1 MVDAH
6 HPAKMILDVQEVL
19 PLVAK
24 YRKEG
29 KSIVLTQGV
38 FDLVHIGHARYCD
51 EAKKY
56 GDVLIVGVDS
66 DEKVRHR
73 KGPDRPIVP
82 QEERLEMLTY
92 LKSVDA
98 VVLKELDAPKL
109 NLIKL
114 IRPDVL
120 IATRDNYKK
129 DTLKELNEYCGK
141 VVVLEPMATTSTSAK
156 IRRLQ
161 IGAAKKIGDTL
172 SAKLVGT
179 IEEVLR
185 ELKGE
190 SVEDEATKLIAVG
203 ERGAVRAKR
212 LKAKAQRVLSTE
224 S

>member
-1 MVDAH
+1 MVDSH
-6 HPAKMILDVQEVL
+6 KPAKVFLDAQEVI
-19 PLVAK
+19 PVVQK
-24 YRKEG
+24 YRKES
-29 KSIVLTQGV
+29 KTIVLTQGV

-56 GDVLIVGVDS
+56 GDILIVGVDS

-92 LKSVDA
+92 LRSVDA
-98 VVLKELDAPKL
+98 VVLKELNAPKL

-114 IRPDVL
+114 IQPDVL
-120 IATRDNYKK
+120 VVTRDNYTDFSEEKRK
-129 DTLKELNEYCGK
+129 AIDTYCGR
-141 VVVLEPMATTSTSAK
+141 VVVLDPMATTSTSAK

-179 IEEVLR
+179 IEEVLK

-190 SVEDEATKLIAVG
+190 TPEEEASKLLAS
-203 ERGAVRAKR
+203 RK
-212 LKAKAQRVLSTE
+212 KKK
-224 S
+224 

>member
-1 MVDAH
+1 MASAKKNSAQMVYDA
-6 HPAKMILDVQEVL
+6 KSVK
-19 PLVAK
+19 PLVKK

-29 KSIVLTQGV
+29 KKIVLTQGV

-66 DEKVRHR
+66 DEKVRYR

-92 LKSVDA
+92 LRSVDA
-98 VVLKELDAPKL
+98 VVLKELNAKKL
-109 NLIKL
+109 NLIK
-114 IRPDVL
+114 IIEPDVL
-120 IATRDNYKK
+120 VVTRENYHEYSPE
-129 DTLKELNEYCGK
+129 TLKELQEVCGE

-190 SVEDEATKLIAVG
+190 SSEEEK
-203 ERGAVRAKR
+203 K
-212 LKAKAQRVLSTE
+212 
-224 S
+224 